1 MHLASGIAGIGF
13 GNAGVHLC
21 HGCSYPIAG
30 MIHDRWVYKKCF
42 YLPTFNFYSGY
53 YPEAYASAGKDL
65 VPHGLSVT
73 ITAPEVFKFTGQACP
88 DRHLK
93 GAEALGADIRG
104 VKQADAGAFSSGKSH
119 LSYALKLKV

>member
-1 MHLASGIAGIGF
+1 MADPEDIEARGAMHLASGIAGIGF

-30 MIHDRWVYKKCF
+30 MIRDR
-42 YLPTFNFYSGY
+42 GY
-53 YPEAYASAGKDL
+53 HPEAYASAGKDL

-73 ITAPEVFKFTGQACP
+73 ITAPEVFKFTGEACP

-104 VKQADAGAFSSGKSH
+104 IKQADAGAFASGIF
-119 LSYALKLKV
+119 